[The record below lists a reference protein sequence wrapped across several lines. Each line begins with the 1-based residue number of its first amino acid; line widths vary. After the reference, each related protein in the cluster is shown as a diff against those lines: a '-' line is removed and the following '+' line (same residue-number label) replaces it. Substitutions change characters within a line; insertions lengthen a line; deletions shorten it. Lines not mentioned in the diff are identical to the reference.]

1 MLHYY
6 DAINVRGLV
15 PAHFPPRSYS
25 TTLWRELENYILC
38 KTTYEVK
45 IEGKDIISYFETKGK
60 KFMYH
65 CQSLY
70 LTREIPHT

>member
-25 TTLWRELENYILC
+25 TTLWRELENLYFAKQHTESKLKGRTLSVIL
-38 KTTYEVK
+38 KP
-45 IEGKDIISYFETKGK
+45 KGK
-60 KFMYH
+60 K
-65 CQSLY
+65 
-70 LTREIPHT
+70 